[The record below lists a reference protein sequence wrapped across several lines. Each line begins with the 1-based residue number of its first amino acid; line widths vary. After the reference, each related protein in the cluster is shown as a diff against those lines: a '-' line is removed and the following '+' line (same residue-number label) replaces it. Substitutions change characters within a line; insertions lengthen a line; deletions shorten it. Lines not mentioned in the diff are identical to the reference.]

1 MKINCLS
8 CGHMIELDDSAYSD
22 YEGPF
27 RCWVCG
33 GMQVI
38 KTEDGL
44 LHSVMEVRSSAVES
58 YAANC
63 LSAGRPSADR

>member
-8 CGHMIELDDSAYSD
+8 CGHMIELDEDAYSD

-33 GMQVI
+33 GLQVI
-38 KTEDGL
+38 KTEEGL
-44 LHSVMEVRSSAVES
+44 IHAVKEVSSC
-58 YAANC
+58 AAATPAGNC
-63 LSAGRPSADR
+63 LSAGPPAKNR